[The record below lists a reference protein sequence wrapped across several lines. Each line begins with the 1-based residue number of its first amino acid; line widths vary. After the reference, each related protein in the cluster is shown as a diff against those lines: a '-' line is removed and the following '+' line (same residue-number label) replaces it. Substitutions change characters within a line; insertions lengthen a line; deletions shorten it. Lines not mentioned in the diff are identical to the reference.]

1 MLSPP
6 TSSAKLH
13 TGAPKRRQEQ
23 GYVLITLLLF
33 VALLAISSVILLPK
47 IEFQIKRDREEELI
61 HRGVQYSRA
70 IKHYVKKFGKYPT
83 RLEYLEDTNNLRF
96 LRKRYKDPVTGKDFK
111 LLHIGD
117 VQSSFGP
124 GIQGATPAG
133 GANGQGPNGGSAD
146 STTSDSNTTGSATN
160 QAGSSSINNSGTSG
174 SSGFGQSGLG
184 QNSQSGFGQQGF
196 GMNPQSGFGQTSPQG
211 QSGFGQSGFG
221 QSGFGQQGF
230 GQQGFG
236 QPGQPGV
243 GQAGFGAAG
252 QPGSSPLGGGAQ
264 TFGGGPIVGV
274 ASVSKNKTIRVF
286 NKKEHY
292 NEWQFIYDP
301 TTDRGGLLTTP
312 NQPALQTANQSVQ
325 CPPGQT
331 CPTTGSGS
339 GVGTSGTNTGFSNG
353 PSTSFSNQTTSPGT
367 QQPQTP
373 QMPPEQAPQ

>member
-1 MLSPP
+1 MLSAP
-6 TSSAKLH
+6 TSLAKMHASAS
-13 TGAPKRRQEQ
+13 KRRQEQ

-33 VALLAISSVILLPK
+33 VALLAISTVILLPK

-83 RLEYLEDTNNLRF
+83 RIEDLEDTNNLRF

-111 LLHIGD
+111 LLHITD

-124 GIQGATPAG
+124 GIQGATAAG
-133 GANGQGPNGGSAD
+133 AANGQGANGGTAD
-146 STTSDSNTTGSATN
+146 GTTSDSSTTGATTN
-160 QAGSSSINNSGTSG
+160 QPGSTSFSNSGTSG
-174 SSGFGQSGLG
+174 SSGFGQAGLG
-184 QNSQSGFGQQGF
+184 QNAQSGGGQQGF
-196 GMNPQSGFGQTSPQG
+196 GMTPQSGFGQGGPQ
-211 QSGFGQSGFG
+211 GQSGFG

-230 GQQGFG
+230 GQQGLG

-274 ASVSKNKTIRVF
+274 ASISKKKTIRVF

-301 TTDRGGLLTTP
+301 TSDRGGLLTTP
-312 NQPALQTANQSVQ
+312 NQPALQTAGQNPA
-325 CPPGQT
+325 CPAGQT
-331 CPTTGSGS
+331 CPTTGTGFGASGANPGLS
-339 GVGTSGTNTGFSNG
+339 TGFSN
-353 PSTSFSNQTTSPGT
+353 QTPPGT
-367 QQPQTP
+367 QSPGSQQPQPP
-373 QMPPEQAPQ
+373 QMPPEQGPQQQ